1 MQHITTQDV
10 VGLVT
15 TAPSPTP
22 SPIIHYNPNKDNR
35 DYQIPIPIPIL
46 IRMYFKQNRNQQADE
61 QNHAQT
67 NGLWALLN

>member
-10 VGLVT
+10 VGLVK
-15 TAPSPTP
+15 TAP

-67 NGLWALLN
+67 NGL